1 MRTLVK
7 LFGKE
12 QLMQRKRLNSG
23 LQKYRALDH
32 STGPKLLPG
41 HLTCPLV
48 EVCREREVSR
58 VLQKLSGLV
67 GEESARVRPHHLVKV
82 LEGLKPWQL
91 CLPDLCVAIEV
102 TYFDDFDDLFLCVDN
117 RLQPELCFWGAGLSE
132 HVPTGSREEH
142 SSQKIVR
149 ENVVQMPR
157 EEYDAWLCSRVNL
170 PSVPAFL
177 HRQQMTSPSPLS
189 QPSFVLGEGI
199 REDSRQ
205 TNRTA
210 HMLMRNLVKGDDSDR
225 D

>member
-1 MRTLVK
+1 MICLPLSFSK
-7 LFGKE
+7 
-12 QLMQRKRLNSG
+12 KRLNSG

-41 HLTCPLV
+41 NLTCPLVTTVYSPLTGAKDFNTNNKVNNMWISSLLSRLQV

-91 CLPDLCVAIEV
+91 CLPDLCVAIE
-102 TYFDDFDDLFLCVDN
+102 
-117 RLQPELCFWGAGLSE
+117 
-132 HVPTGSREEH
+132 
-142 SSQKIVR
+142 IVR

-189 QPSFVLGEGI
+189 QPSFVVGEGI

-205 TNRTA
+205 TNRTT

-225 D
+225 DKS

>member
-1 MRTLVK
+1 MCSCQHLKYLAKT
-7 LFGKE
+7 
-12 QLMQRKRLNSG
+12 KRLNSG

-48 EVCREREVSR
+48 TTVYSPLTGANDFNTNNKINNMWITSLLSRLQVEVCREREVSR
-58 VLQKLSGLV
+58 MLQKLSGLV
-67 GEESARVRPHHLVKV
+67 GEESAGVRPHHLVKV

-91 CLPDLCVAIEV
+91 CLPDLCVVIE
-102 TYFDDFDDLFLCVDN
+102 
-117 RLQPELCFWGAGLSE
+117 
-132 HVPTGSREEH
+132 
-142 SSQKIVR
+142 IVR
-149 ENVVQMPR
+149 KNVVQMPR

-189 QPSFVLGEGI
+189 QPSFVVGEGI

-210 HMLMRNLVKGDDSDR
+210 HMLMRNFVKGDYSDR